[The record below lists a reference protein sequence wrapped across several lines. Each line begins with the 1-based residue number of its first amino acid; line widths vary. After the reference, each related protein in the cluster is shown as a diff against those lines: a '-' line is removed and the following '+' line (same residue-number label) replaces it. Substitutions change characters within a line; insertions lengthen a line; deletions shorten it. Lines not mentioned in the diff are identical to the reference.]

1 MKSNTAENFQTA
13 DETTECRYE
22 VLTPSH
28 KYWPALR
35 QRLNDVLIT
44 YVNDKPHSKCQGDLD
59 QTIKILKSL
68 HNIDVEESIILFQEM
83 GGYCDCEVLINVA
96 KNWNDK

>member
-1 MKSNTAENFQTA
+1 MKSKIS
-13 DETTECRYE
+13 E

-44 YVNDKPHSKCQGDLD
+44 YVNGKPHSKCQGDLM

-68 HNIDVEESIILFQEM
+68 HNIDVEETVILLQGL
-83 GGYCDCEVLINVA
+83 GGYCDCEILMNVA
-96 KNWNDK
+96 KNWNGKKK